1 MAKDVTKLQRKIVDA
16 ATVISEVACE
26 DPEFLHAVLCQ
37 VSLPRNP
44 TKDRTFSRTS
54 GNVSVQIRAGD
65 YFDGL
70 KWVPQT
76 LPSGTRPRLVLIHAC
91 SEAVRTRSPN
101 IEIGDSVSDFLRQL
115 KIDTDG
121 RTMKY
126 FRREMM
132 ALSVCEM
139 SFAWRAGDELVQ
151 TKAPPIRKFSAWMVD
166 DGQQRCM
173 WPGHMKLDSEFFETL
188 LEHAVPLDPRAITA
202 LKGSSLALD
211 TYTWLAHRLCR
222 VRAPKGTM
230 VSWNNLHQQFGQEY
244 GSVKK
249 FKQSFLHALRQ
260 AHTVYKDAK
269 IEQVRG
275 GLLLKSSPPPIAK
288 RSVVVALPAPA
299 ATPAAAKPNAVPA
312 PRTWV
317 SEDALD
323 KVRTA
328 APGWDRQW
336 LLARYQEW
344 TKGKPTPANIDAAFL
359 GWAKKFTK
367 GKGPV

>member
-1 MAKDVTKLQRKIVDA
+1 MGKITKLERKIAEV
-16 ATVISEVACE
+16 ATIISDVACE

-44 TKDRTFSRTS
+44 SKERTFVRTS
-54 GNVSVQIRAGD
+54 GNVSVQIKAGD

-70 KWVPQT
+70 KWIPQS

-91 SEAVRTRSPN
+91 SEAIRTQSPHVQ
-101 IEIGDSVSDFLRQL
+101 IGESVSEFLRQL

-139 SFAWRAGDELVQ
+139 TFAWKSGDEVVQ
-151 TKAPPIRKFSAWMVD
+151 TKAPPIRTFHAWMVD
-166 DGQQRCM
+166 DGKQRCL
-173 WPGHMKLDSEFFETL
+173 WPGQMKLDNEFFETL
-188 LEHAVPLDPRAITA
+188 LAHAVPLDPRAIGA
-202 LKGSSLALD
+202 LKGSSLAID
-211 TYTWLAHRLCR
+211 TYAWLAHRLCR
-222 VRAPKGTM
+222 IRTPKGVM
-230 VSWNNLHQQFGQEY
+230 LSWQNLHDQFGAEY
-244 GSVKK
+244 ASVKK

-260 AHTVYKDAK
+260 AHAVYKHAK

-275 GLLLKSSPPPIAK
+275 GLLLQSSPPPIARK
-288 RSVVVALPAPA
+288 SVVVALPAPPK
-299 ATPAAAKPNAVPA
+299 PAAL
-312 PRTWV
+312 PRRYV

-323 KVRTA
+323 QVRKI
-328 APGWDRQW
+328 APGWDRQY
-336 LLARYQEW
+336 LLARYMDWIE
-344 TKGKPTPANIDAAFL
+344 GKEPPRDIDRAFL

-367 GKGPV
+367 GKPPA